1 MQLTVSRRSNSK
13 GFICHLFCPQ
23 VCIWYNHQTLGVH
36 VSFTLLFICY
46 VDNFWCISI
55 FSCSLNRMTTS
66 SAFEKPWLHYLFSP
80 PFLFISFAFSSLSD
94 THEHTNTVHLL
105 SHWWNQVINWSCI
118 VFSFT
123 CIYVLFSKQTVH
135 SFLLVKFGFNC
146 LFCLNFYRMKKIR
159 RFRNWQLSFE
169 IRNGFVHCIKNS

>member
-1 MQLTVSRRSNSK
+1 MQLTFSRRSNRK
-13 GFICHLFCPQ
+13 GFICHVFCPQ

-55 FSCSLNRMTTS
+55 FSSSLKRMTTS
-66 SAFEKPWLHYLFSP
+66 SAFESLDFTICFLHLFCLLVL
-80 PFLFISFAFSSLSD
+80 PFLVFAD
-94 THEHTNTVHLL
+94 IHEHTNTVHLL
-105 SHWWNQVINWSCI
+105 SYWWNQVINWSCI

-123 CIYVLFSKQTVH
+123 CIYVLFSKRTMH

-146 LFCLNFYRMKKIR
+146 LFCLNFYRMRKIR
-159 RFRNWQLSFE
+159 RFRNWQ
-169 IRNGFVHCIKNS
+169 